1 MHLRTN
7 VTSDINSAILVPRCM
22 FRIKLLFNFTG
33 ELLLSY
39 EAVLQEAV
47 L

>member
-1 MHLRTN
+1 MRM
-7 VTSDINSAILVPRCM
+7 CK
-22 FRIKLLFNFTG
+22 IKLLLNYIG